1 MNLVLKVAVGIIPVV
16 LVGCSG
22 SNAGSVLDAGPTAGA
37 TSGTQTSTVVVQTS
51 GGASGV
57 AGVGGATGTGGDT
70 GGSSDAGSKASTTAT
85 SVTAGTSAAG
95 GGGSTSTSGMSS
107 STAGG
112 QGGKSTGGSGGASAA
127 GGTSAQGGSGSAGK
141 TSDTVTGGSTN
152 LGGSV
157 GGTSVSGGSTTV
169 GSRTGPTLPPRFVG
183 NLDTAGKIRPDF
195 SKYWDQFTPE
205 SAGHWAA
212 VQGSGR
218 STFNWNSLDTM
229 YAYTQENNI
238 VFKESCFIW
247 GAGPPSWAN
256 SSNIVEAAQI
266 WMKTFCERY
275 PNTRL
280 IDVVNEP
287 LHMTPGYAPG
297 LGGGGGTTWEWVA
310 NSFKMA
316 REACPNA
323 VLILNDYNLCEY
335 ETDHQRILA
344 LMSAMK
350 KLDAPIDAIGCQS
363 HDAGMVSVSKFKG
376 YLDDLASQTGL
387 PIYITEFDIGLAD
400 DEKQRAQYADY
411 FTMFWDNPNVK
422 GATIWGYIVGKT
434 WRANTGIMGQD
445 GTMRPAMSW
454 LMDFLH
460 R

>member
-1 MNLVLKVAVGIIPVV
+1 
-16 LVGCSG
+16 
-22 SNAGSVLDAGPTAGA
+22 
-37 TSGTQTSTVVVQTS
+37 
-51 GGASGV
+51 
-57 AGVGGATGTGGDT
+57 
-70 GGSSDAGSKASTTAT
+70 
-85 SVTAGTSAAG
+85 
-95 GGGSTSTSGMSS
+95 
-107 STAGG
+107 
-112 QGGKSTGGSGGASAA
+112 
-127 GGTSAQGGSGSAGK
+127 
-141 TSDTVTGGSTN
+141 
-152 LGGSV
+152 
-157 GGTSVSGGSTTV
+157 
-169 GSRTGPTLPPRFVG
+169 
-183 NLDTAGKIRPDF
+183 
-195 SKYWDQFTPE
+195 
-205 SAGHWAA
+205 

-316 REACPNA
+316 REAYPNA